1 MSIES
6 SQVQD
11 LLSKRRESNGTK
23 QKITSGVSGE
33 VKINNQDPGFY
44 TIVEVVGE
52 NRLGILYEMTQALT
66 DYGSDIH
73 FTRISTLGNRIVD
86 VFYVQGEWGEK
97 IEEKN
102 RIDQL
107 RRTVFYHLTSREY
120 SQP

>member
-11 LLSKRRESNGTK
+11 LLSKRSESNGTK
-23 QKITSGVSGE
+23 QKITPGVSGE

-66 DYGSDIH
+66 DYGCDIH

>member
-11 LLSKRRESNGTK
+11 LLSKRKESNGTK
-23 QKITSGVSGE
+23 QKITPGVSGE

-52 NRLGILYEMTQALT
+52 NRLGILYEMTQTLT
-66 DYGSDIH
+66 DYGCDIH

>member
-1 MSIES
+1 
-6 SQVQD
+6 
-11 LLSKRRESNGTK
+11 
-23 QKITSGVSGE
+23 VSGE

-66 DYGSDIH
+66 DYGCDIH